1 MIIQEF
7 HKSTWRLLISP
18 PGNGAWNMAVDEAIL
33 ESIGGGI
40 SLPTLR
46 LYAWTPP
53 CLSIGFAQPLG
64 DVNQEQIKRL
74 GWDTVRRI
82 TGGRAILH
90 TDELTYSVISPHT
103 EPRLE
108 GGILE
113 SYLRLSQALL
123 NAVDSLGVPAQANP
137 KTESQQSDQKK
148 QKPVCF
154 EVPSNYEITIHG
166 KKLIGSAQAR
176 KKSGILQHG
185 TLPLYGDLTRIL
197 KVIVLDGKVP
207 DDDSN
212 LNPKERLLNRA
223 TTLETA
229 LGLQISW
236 RTAAD
241 ALVESFKKTLNISFE
256 ESQLTPT
263 EEKRACRLVNEKYA
277 HPSWTARI

>member
-1 MIIQEF
+1 MKNQEF
-7 HKSTWRLLISP
+7 RKSTWRLLVSP

-33 ESIGGGI
+33 ESIGEGI

-46 LYAWTPP
+46 LYAWSPP
-53 CLSIGFAQPLG
+53 CLSIGFAQPFG
-64 DVNQEQIKRL
+64 DVNQDQIKEI

-90 TDELTYSVISPHT
+90 TDELTYSVIGPHN
-103 EPRLE
+103 EPRLT

-113 SYLRLSQALL
+113 SYLRLSKALL
-123 NAVDSLGVPAQANP
+123 NAVDSLGVPAQASP
-137 KTESQQSDQKK
+137 KTESQNSAQKI

-154 EVPSNYEITIHG
+154 EVPSNYEITILG

-207 DDDSN
+207 DNDSKS
-212 LNPKERLLNRA
+212 NPKGRLLDRA

-229 LGLQISW
+229 LGLHISW
-236 RTAAD
+236 STAAD
-241 ALVESFKKTLNISFE
+241 ALVESFKKILNISFE
-256 ESQLTPT
+256 ESQLTST
-263 EEKRACRLVNEKYA
+263 EEKIARRLVNEKYA
-277 HPSWTARI
+277 HPIWTARI